1 MISKETIGLVDLTM
15 LLRNNIK
22 QAIRDYRE
30 HTDRVDILNDVS
42 DNFIHRLA
50 EDAAASKRDL
60 RELFRKSPAW
70 NEELQALVIN
80 GTRTHDPDYSRV
92 RSLGEQ
98 ILYPWA
104 CTTNEY
110 NRRLSIGALLY
121 FTEPNAKP
129 DDVARY
135 IAAIEELAPNAYRP
149 RRKKSRIFKALC
161 DALGVTNNNAGSNFQ
176 KLYAQFAD
184 ELSAKKIDFKLFV
197 SINPAHFITM
207 SNPKHDRRG
216 NMLTSC
222 HSFNSTEYRYNNG
235 CTGYARDDVT
245 MIAFTVDD
253 PSNPELLNNRKTTRQ
268 LFMYKVGNGL
278 LLQSRMYNSGGGVYG
293 ASELT
298 PLYRDLVQ
306 REISELEGVPNLW
319 KTYTYCKDRPDGTD
333 IDVHCG
339 FGGYDDWIHEEFDAK
354 LSIRLDHRDDFT
366 VFEVGNYGLCIQC
379 GGEIDE
385 GLYCHDCNENCRCDS
400 CHEYYDEDDMY
411 MVHDRN
417 GNEIMVCED
426 CRDANYSYCNH
437 CEEYYPDR
445 TMTRIANGDL
455 ICRNCYDEYYEQ
467 CDDCGEVHHHDY
479 MNWVYDENGCEASVC
494 DDCYHDH
501 YIYCSECCNHMH
513 ESLMTRVHD
522 CEGDEIWVCGDCLN
536 EHYVKCEECGEYYH
550 KDNVVD
556 GLCPSCR
563 AEESMA

>member
-1 MISKETIGLVDLTM
+1 MISKETTGLVDLTM

-30 HTDRVDILNDVS
+30 HTDKVDILNDVS

-80 GTRTHDPDYSRV
+80 GTRTHDPDYNRV

-104 CTTNEY
+104 CNADEY
-110 NRRLSIGALLY
+110 NHRLSIRALLY

-184 ELSAKKIDFKLFV
+184 ELSAKKINFKLFV

-245 MIAFTVDD
+245 IIAFTVDD

-293 ASELT
+293 ASELS
-298 PLYRDLVQ
+298 PLYRNLVQ

-319 KTYTYCKDRPDGTD
+319 KTYT
-333 IDVHCG
+333 
-339 FGGYDDWIHEEFDAK
+339 
-354 LSIRLDHRDDFT
+354 
-366 VFEVGNYGLCIQC
+366 
-379 GGEIDE
+379 
-385 GLYCHDCNENCRCDS
+385 
-400 CHEYYDEDDMY
+400 
-411 MVHDRN
+411 
-417 GNEIMVCED
+417 
-426 CRDANYSYCNH
+426 
-437 CEEYYPDR
+437 
-445 TMTRIANGDL
+445 
-455 ICRNCYDEYYEQ
+455 
-467 CDDCGEVHHHDY
+467 
-479 MNWVYDENGCEASVC
+479 
-494 DDCYHDH
+494 
-501 YIYCSECCNHMH
+501 
-513 ESLMTRVHD
+513 
-522 CEGDEIWVCGDCLN
+522 
-536 EHYVKCEECGEYYH
+536 
-550 KDNVVD
+550 
-556 GLCPSCR
+556 
-563 AEESMA
+563 